1 MLTSRE
7 IYDLIR
13 KKAEISFDAPTGHQQ
28 GFADFFEG
36 GWDNDEGRD
45 MFGITPSIPDGDGYL
60 FYVDEVSNVEIVK
73 PDNKVATA

>member
-1 MLTSRE
+1 
-7 IYDLIR
+7 
-13 KKAEISFDAPTGHQQ
+13 
-28 GFADFFEG
+28 
-36 GWDNDEGRD
+36 